1 MRVLVVDDQLGVRTT
16 LIMALQSAGFDV
28 VAAENGAAA
37 LKEFASSRFDVAI
50 IDVYMP
56 GVDGVKLIKTF
67 RERRSDFPIVAM
79 SGVLL
84 GDSERTA
91 LDFIVSMPGM
101 SNVTC
106 LKKPFRM
113 PELLT
118 ALRTAVEMAA

>member
-16 LIMALQSAGFDV
+16 LVMALQSKGFDV
-28 VAAENGAAA
+28 IAVESGAAA
-37 LKEFASSRFDVAI
+37 LKEFARSRFDIAVVDI
-50 IDVYMP
+50 YMP
-56 GVDGVKLIKTF
+56 GLDGVQLVKTF
-67 RERRSDFPIVAM
+67 RERAPNFPVVVM

-91 LDFIVSMPGM
+91 LDFLSSLPGM

-113 PELLT
+113 PDLL
-118 ALRTAVEMAA
+118 AAVQKAMAVAA